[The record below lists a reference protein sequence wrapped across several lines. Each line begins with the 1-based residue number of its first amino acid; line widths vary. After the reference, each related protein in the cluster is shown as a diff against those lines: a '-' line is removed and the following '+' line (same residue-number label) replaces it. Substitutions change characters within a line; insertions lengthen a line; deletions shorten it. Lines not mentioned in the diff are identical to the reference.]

1 MSTTPHETESRFG
14 TEGPVRVTAGRP
26 APARRAGG
34 PTNLDFLRTSE
45 FLVLAVLSVAILI
58 AGAVADA
65 FDAKGAWTLVAVLGA
80 AYIVSRGLAKLGRG
94 RDDDGVV

>member
-1 MSTTPHETESRFG
+1 MSTIPPDTESRFG

-26 APARRAGG
+26 AATRRSAGASG
-34 PTNLDFLRTSE
+34 LAFLRTSE
-45 FLVLAVLSVAILI
+45 FLVLAVLSLAILI

-94 RDDDGVV
+94 RDDDGVL